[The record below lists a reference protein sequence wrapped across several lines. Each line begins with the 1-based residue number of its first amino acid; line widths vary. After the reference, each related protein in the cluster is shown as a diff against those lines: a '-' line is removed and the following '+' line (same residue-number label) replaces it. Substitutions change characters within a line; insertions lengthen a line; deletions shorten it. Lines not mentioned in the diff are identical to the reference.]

1 MSDSKAKQ
9 ATIYFDE
16 HIHKALK
23 LKAAGTNR
31 SISDVVNEA
40 VKNLL
45 AEDQKSL
52 MAFEAQEYQ
61 PVVSY
66 EDLLNDLKSDGKI

>member
-1 MSDSKAKQ
+1 MDQSRAKQ
-9 ATIYFDE
+9 ATIYCDE
-16 HIHKALK
+16 NIHKALR

-45 AEDQKSL
+45 AEDQKNL
-52 MAFEAQEYQ
+52 EAFEAQDYE
-61 PVVSY
+61 PVISY
-66 EDLLNDLKSDGKI
+66 EDLLNDLKSEGKI

>member
-1 MSDSKAKQ
+1 MSEAKQ
-9 ATIYFDE
+9 CTIYLDE

-23 LKAAGTNR
+23 LKAVGSNR

-40 VKNLL
+40 VRNLL
-45 AEDQKSL
+45 AEDHQNL
-52 MAFEAQEYQ
+52 MAFDAEEYQ

-66 EDLLNDLKSDGKI
+66 EELLNDLEQEGKI

>member
-1 MSDSKAKQ
+1 MDRTKAKQ
-9 ATIYFDE
+9 ATIYFDGN
-16 HIHKALK
+16 IHKALR

-40 VKNLL
+40 VKSLL
-45 AEDQKSL
+45 AVDQKNL
-52 MAFEAQEYQ
+52 EAFEAQDYE

-66 EDLLNDLKSDGKI
+66 EDLLNELKSEGKI

>member
-1 MSDSKAKQ
+1 MDRSKAKQ

-16 HIHKALK
+16 NIHKALR

-40 VKNLL
+40 VRNLL

-52 MAFEAQEYQ
+52 MAFEASDYE
-61 PVVSY
+61 PVISY
-66 EDLLNDLKSDGKI
+66 EDLLKDLKEEGLI

>member
-1 MSDSKAKQ
+1 MGKPKAKQ

-16 HIHKALK
+16 NIHRAIK
-23 LKAAGTNR
+23 LKAAGSNC

-40 VKNLL
+40 VCNLL
-45 AEDQKSL
+45 AEEHKNL

-61 PVVSY
+61 PFMSY
-66 EDLLNDLKSDGKI
+66 EELLDDLKAEGKI